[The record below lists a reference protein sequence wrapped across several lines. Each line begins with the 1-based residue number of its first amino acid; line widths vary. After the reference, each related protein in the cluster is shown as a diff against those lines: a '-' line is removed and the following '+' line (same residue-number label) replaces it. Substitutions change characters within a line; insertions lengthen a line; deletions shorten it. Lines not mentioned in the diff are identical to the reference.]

1 MRFDKHI
8 VAFTNTNATRER
20 ERESNSQLESLQNS
34 AFPCNDNVI
43 SPSLAEGA
51 RGWVL
56 QDSASV
62 IASEQSERGNLVI
75 SRHCETYEVSRGNLN
90 GIANDEQNTQLAK
103 TRDCHESVC
112 TDSRNDSNSAFASNS
127 RGLLKKL
134 QPCLVLPRVASNARN
149 DNTKK
154 RVSTPKRVSLSLATS
169 ALLAAVS
176 LDIAAA
182 VCSGPTIKDGAQDIS
197 CSGTMS
203 AGDLTHYMTTSASA
217 LSQRTTVNLGSPN
230 LTVNGTAEAQLK
242 FTGSGDKLVIF
253 RRVQARGITFSF
265 DFSNSTSGSKTI
277 YTPMP
282 GYLGDAAGTVIGGL
296 KVTNSSGSATN
307 IYIGGETAILGSLEL
322 SGAQHQVL
330 IGGSGGVG
338 QISGNGISR
347 LEIGNSSLGGANGVL
362 LGNSNI
368 QATVNNLVIYGGVA
382 ITIDSAS
389 SQWNKPSANN
399 KEQHISIAGG
409 CTSASCLTVGANAIT
424 VNIGNNTPNDGS
436 WYKLENLVVSGTTA
450 IGDNITQNNIN
461 LRNPGVDITFSA
473 DGKQF
478 SLKADAST
486 SYGAGVYRALAMS
499 NMRRNT
505 MTQNIL
511 DTMTTKT
518 FHSDRFYNQEVEL
531 RLLQYDMSR
540 LTNRSSKFS
549 KQTRKNQKK
558 VDKVRERIAKLT
570 LEQSKGQNLDKGY
583 NNFEVIDQLD
593 AIFIPYTGRRDWR
606 FFALPYGT
614 YSYVDLGTSTAQE
627 AAGGALFGMQRNLR
641 ANGILGSYIGYEFTN
656 TDTMVADIVPAR
668 VQTNSLQAGIN
679 YYKTFSVPAKV
690 WEGFIKANIRGGVDL
705 PQLRMN
711 AGPYNLS
718 LSSDKRKGKSTST
731 IPLMYNIGAELKGG
745 VTFYQFKRNSY
756 ISPAV
761 SLSYDMLSS
770 LASKIDKPIDTVG
783 GASYRPLGASEY
795 YDTTYW
801 HLPQLG
807 VDVRY
812 YKMWGNT
819 FRTNLK
825 AGMKYNML
833 YKQQAKIQF
842 GQTGN
847 LKQTGIITLPV
858 VYGNVAFDLIWMV
871 KKNHEL
877 SFGLDALLYASSFA
891 KNNQAALSEWF
902 NGVSGTANFKYAY
915 WFGGTDYVTDKDGNA
930 VARSIAEGGKKSKK
944 SKKPKKKKTKK
955 KKSKVVYID
964 G

>member
-1 MRFDKHI
+1 MLHSQ
-8 VAFTNTNATRER
+8 RER
-20 ERESNSQLESLQNS
+20 ERESNPQLESLQNS
-34 AFPCNDNVI
+34 
-43 SPSLAEGA
+43 
-51 RGWVL
+51 
-56 QDSASV
+56 V
-62 IASEQSERGNLVI
+62 IASEAKPERGKTRR
-75 SRHCETYEVSRGNLN
+75 SRSFFSNLN
-90 GIANDEQNTQLAK
+90 GVASDLKNAQLAT
-103 TRDCHESVC
+103 TRDCHADLVKSA
-112 TDSRNDSNSAFASNS
+112 RNDENSAFASNS
-127 RGLLKKL
+127 RGL
-134 QPCLVLPRVASNARN
+134 PRLAFGKSRN
-149 DNTKK
+149 DKKTRDCHENPCGFSRNDENTFCHTERSEVSQGNTNRDISAFSKPQYDKEKK
-154 RVSTPKRVSLSLATS
+154 PQYDNKKKCVSTPKRVSLSLATS

-176 LDIAAA
+176 LDMLVAACYLGTA
-182 VCSGPTIKDGAQDIS
+182 PDGSTSIYRSHQVICTGNVSNDELTKNTNVAADSNFYWGAGGARQLYRVDLGTSSDLLTLSEAATLTLQTNLSTIYLGRISAPSLGLTSSIQNANLYSSGQANISSLSISGSGWNSIHIGNASNIGTLTLPTNAIITTATIDGGARVGNKL
-197 CSGTMS
+197 SGTIHTLSIGNANFANSGLLTDFSSVTINTRLNIYNASITLAGSANSWNNGNKAGEHILVGSSMDNKITVSDDAIYVS
-203 AGDLTHYMTTSASA
+203 AGDDIEVNGLYKYENIIKNGTSA
-217 LSQRTTVNLGSPN
+217 VNVGLNSIKVKAAPG
-230 LTVNGTAEAQLK
+230 
-242 FTGSGDKLVIF
+242 
-253 RRVQARGITFSF
+253 QAIK
-265 DFSNSTSGSKTI
+265 D
-277 YTPMP
+277 
-282 GYLGDAAGTVIGGL
+282 V
-296 KVTNSSGSATN
+296 
-307 IYIGGETAILGSLEL
+307 
-322 SGAQHQVL
+322 
-330 IGGSGGVG
+330 GGVG
-338 QISGNGISR
+338 FSIIAD
-347 LEIGNSSLGGANGVL
+347 I
-362 LGNSNI
+362 
-368 QATVNNLVIYGGVA
+368 
-382 ITIDSAS
+382 AS
-389 SQWNKPSANN
+389 
-399 KEQHISIAGG
+399 
-409 CTSASCLTVGANAIT
+409 
-424 VNIGNNTPNDGS
+424 
-436 WYKLENLVVSGTTA
+436 
-450 IGDNITQNNIN
+450 
-461 LRNPGVDITFSA
+461 
-473 DGKQF
+473 
-478 SLKADAST
+478 
-486 SYGAGVYRALAMS
+486 SYGASVYRSLVLS
-499 NMRRNT
+499 NLRRNT

-549 KQTRKNQKK
+549 KQTRKNTKK
-558 VDKVRERIAKLT
+558 IDKVRERIAKLT

>member
-1 MRFDKHI
+1 M
-8 VAFTNTNATRER
+8 
-20 ERESNSQLESLQNS
+20 
-34 AFPCNDNVI
+34 
-43 SPSLAEGA
+43 
-51 RGWVL
+51 
-56 QDSASV
+56 
-62 IASEQSERGNLVI
+62 
-75 SRHCETYEVSRGNLN
+75 
-90 GIANDEQNTQLAK
+90 
-103 TRDCHESVC
+103 
-112 TDSRNDSNSAFASNS
+112 
-127 RGLLKKL
+127 
-134 QPCLVLPRVASNARN
+134 PRVASNARN

-182 VCSGPTIKDGAQDIS
+182 ACSGPTTKDGAEDIS

-203 AGDLTHYMTTSASA
+203 AGDLTHYMITLASG
-217 LSQRTTVNLGSPN
+217 LNQRTTVNLGSPN

-265 DFSNSTSGSKTI
+265 DFSNSSGSKTI

-282 GYLGDAAGTVIGGL
+282 GFLRDADGTVIGGL
-296 KVTNSSGSATN
+296 KVTNSNGSATN
-307 IYIGGETAILGSLEL
+307 IYIGGETAILGSLVL
-322 SGAQHQVL
+322 SGSAQHNVE

-338 QISGNGISR
+338 QISGNGTISR

-389 SQWNKPSANN
+389 SQWNKLYANN

-409 CTSASCLTVGANAIT
+409 CVRASCLTVGANAIT

-436 WYKLENLVVSGTTA
+436 WYNLDSLVVSGTTA

-606 FFALPYGT
+606 FFALPYATHT
-614 YSYVDLGTSTAQE
+614 YGFLGANESME
-627 AAGGALFGMQRNLR
+627 YAGGALFGVQRNLR
-641 ANGILGSYIGYEFTN
+641 AAGIFGGYVGYEFAN
-656 TDTMVADIVPAR
+656 TDTNTSGADTR
-668 VQTNSLQAGIN
+668 VQTHSLQLGAN
-679 YYKTFSVPAKV
+679 YFKTFAITSKV
-690 WEGFIKANIRGGVDL
+690 MEGFIKANIRGGVDL
-705 PQLRMN
+705 PQFRLTAIGN
-711 AGPYNLS
+711 TYSIDSNEKA
-718 LSSDKRKGKSTST
+718 SS
-731 IPLMYNIGAELKGG
+731 IPLMYNIGAEVKGG

-761 SLSYDMLSS
+761 SLSYDMLSA
-770 LASKIDKPIDTVG
+770 LKMKFIKPR
-783 GASYRPLGASEY
+783 GANNYLPMGADESYN
-795 YDTTYW
+795 TIYW

-825 AGMKYNML
+825 AGIKANL
-833 YKQQAKIQF
+833 APKQQAFMKI
-842 GQTGN
+842 GN
-847 LKQTGIITLPV
+847 FSNNNEITLPA

-877 SFGLDALLYASSFA
+877 SFGYDGLFFASSFA
-891 KNNQAALSEWF
+891 KEQGLATNDWF
-902 NGVSGTANFKYAY
+902 NGVTTTLNFKYAY

>member
-1 MRFDKHI
+1 MLHSQ
-8 VAFTNTNATRER
+8 RER
-20 ERESNSQLESLQNS
+20 ERESNPQLESLQNS
-34 AFPCNDNVI
+34 
-43 SPSLAEGA
+43 
-51 RGWVL
+51 
-56 QDSASV
+56 V
-62 IASEQSERGNLVI
+62 IASEAKPERGKTRR
-75 SRHCETYEVSRGNLN
+75 SRSFFSNLN
-90 GIANDEQNTQLAK
+90 GVASDLKNAQLAT
-103 TRDCHESVC
+103 TRDCHADLVKSA
-112 TDSRNDSNSAFASNS
+112 RNDENSAFASNS
-127 RGLLKKL
+127 RGL
-134 QPCLVLPRVASNARN
+134 PRLAFGKSRN
-149 DNTKK
+149 DKKTRDCHENPCGFSRNDENTFCHTERSEVSQGNTNRDISAFSKPQYDKEKK
-154 RVSTPKRVSLSLATS
+154 PQYDNKKKCVSTPKRVSLSLATS

-176 LDIAAA
+176 LDMLVAACYLGTA
-182 VCSGPTIKDGAQDIS
+182 PDGSTSIYRSHQVICTGNVSNDELTKNTNVALGSNFYWGEGGAAQLYRVDLGTSSDLLTLSEAATLTLQTNLSTIYLGRISATSLGLTSSIQNANLYSSGQANISSLSISGSSWNSIHIGNASNIGTLTLLTNAITTATIDGGARVGNKL
-197 CSGTMS
+197 SGTIYTLSIGNANSANSGLLTDFSSVTINTRLNIYNASITLAGSANSWNNGNKAGEHILVGSSMDDKITVSDDAIYVS
-203 AGDLTHYMTTSASA
+203 AGDDIEVNGLYKYENIIKNGTSA
-217 LSQRTTVNLGSPN
+217 VNVGLNSIKVKAAPG
-230 LTVNGTAEAQLK
+230 
-242 FTGSGDKLVIF
+242 
-253 RRVQARGITFSF
+253 QAIK
-265 DFSNSTSGSKTI
+265 D
-277 YTPMP
+277 
-282 GYLGDAAGTVIGGL
+282 V
-296 KVTNSSGSATN
+296 
-307 IYIGGETAILGSLEL
+307 
-322 SGAQHQVL
+322 
-330 IGGSGGVG
+330 GGVG
-338 QISGNGISR
+338 FSIIAD
-347 LEIGNSSLGGANGVL
+347 I
-362 LGNSNI
+362 
-368 QATVNNLVIYGGVA
+368 
-382 ITIDSAS
+382 AS
-389 SQWNKPSANN
+389 
-399 KEQHISIAGG
+399 
-409 CTSASCLTVGANAIT
+409 
-424 VNIGNNTPNDGS
+424 
-436 WYKLENLVVSGTTA
+436 
-450 IGDNITQNNIN
+450 
-461 LRNPGVDITFSA
+461 
-473 DGKQF
+473 
-478 SLKADAST
+478 
-486 SYGAGVYRALAMS
+486 SYGASVYRSLVLS
-499 NMRRNT
+499 NLRRNT

-549 KQTRKNQKK
+549 KQTRKNTKK
-558 VDKVRERIAKLT
+558 IDKVRERIAKLT